1 MSKRFSIT
9 SSTERFFGAES
20 LVLSRSTSQRNPT
33 VRSSARPSVSVSY
46 PSPASWPS
54 STASCRGCR
63 ERPRAQLHG
72 GSGGGSSGAALD
84 HTKNSRQ
91 SPRFVQPSSGTA
103 TVALTLVVVSGESPS
118 VNLNAHH
125 APVRYGYRRPGVWL
139 VFPEVFHSEFCSGLD
154 HKRVA
159 DVARG
164 QRARGRR

>member
-20 LVLSRSTSQRNPT
+20 LVLSRSTSPRNPT
-33 VRSSARPSVSVSY
+33 VRSSARPSVSASY

-54 STASCRGCR
+54 STASCRGGGRVRKRRCMGVQAVARAARPWIIRRTAGNRRGSFSHRAVRRQSLRPSCR
-63 ERPRAQLHG
+63 
-72 GSGGGSSGAALD
+72 SSGNAL
-84 HTKNSRQ
+84 
-91 SPRFVQPSSGTA
+91 
-103 TVALTLVVVSGESPS
+103 L
-118 VNLNAHH
+118 NLDAHH